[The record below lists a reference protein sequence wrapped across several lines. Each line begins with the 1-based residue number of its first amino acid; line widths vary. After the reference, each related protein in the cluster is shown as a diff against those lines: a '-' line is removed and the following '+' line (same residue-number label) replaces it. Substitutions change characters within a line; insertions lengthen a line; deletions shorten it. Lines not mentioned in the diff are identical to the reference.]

1 MSADAEGSVTRFFNQ
16 VRQGDRSATRE
27 LWRRFFPRLLGLARK
42 TLAGAPQ
49 RMADAE
55 DAVQGA
61 FVSFWRQAE
70 RGDFEGELHR
80 DSLWRLLAL
89 MTVRKARKQLA
100 RERAEKRGGGRVIG
114 EGDLRR
120 TGQGDARLEE
130 ALGQLPAE
138 HVDLL
143 CNELL
148 EMLDQDLRACAVLR
162 LMGYKNREAA
172 ELLGCTERTIERHLN
187 QIRNIWQREVAGWQ
201 RMPSRSGRDHGR
213 NRA

>member
-1 MSADAEGSVTRFFNQ
+1 MSTDAEGSVTGFFNQ
-16 VRQGDRSATRE
+16 VRQGDRSATRQ
-27 LWRRFFPRLLGLARK
+27 LFQRFFPRLLGLARK
-42 TLAGAPQ
+42 TLAGSPQ

-61 FVSFWRQAE
+61 FLSFWRQAE
-70 RGDFEGELHR
+70 RGDFGDMHR
-80 DSLWRLLAL
+80 DSLWRLLAV

-100 RERAEKRGGGRVIG
+100 RERAEKRGGGRVVG
-114 EGDLRR
+114 EADLRR
-120 TGQGDARLEE
+120 TGQGEARLDE

-148 EMLDQDLRACAVLR
+148 EMLDMDLRSCAVLR

-172 ELLGCTERTIERHLN
+172 ELLGCTERSIERRLQ
-187 QIRNIWQREVAGWQ
+187 QIRNVWQREVAG
-201 RMPSRSGRDHGR
+201 
-213 NRA
+213 

>member
-1 MSADAEGSVTRFFNQ
+1 MSSMSTGAEGSVTRFFNQ

-27 LWRRFFPRLLGLARK
+27 LFQRFFPRLLGLARK
-42 TLAGAPQ
+42 TLAGSPQ

-61 FVSFWRQAE
+61 LLSFWRQAE
-70 RGDFEGELHR
+70 RGDFAGELHR
-80 DSLWRLLAL
+80 DSLWRLLAV

-100 RERAEKRGGGRVIG
+100 RERAEKRGGGRVVS
-114 EGDLRR
+114 EVDLRR
-120 TGQGDARLEE
+120 TGQGEARLDE

-148 EMLDQDLRACAVLR
+148 ELLDGDLRSCAVLR

-172 ELLGCTERTIERHLN
+172 DLLGCTERSIERRLQ
-187 QIRNIWQREVAGWQ
+187 QIRNVWQREVAG
-201 RMPSRSGRDHGR
+201 
-213 NRA
+213 